1 MGKPSLKA
9 IFGMLLPALIL
20 AGCSRDPQTGAFG
33 LRTTTLTLQGTPLK
47 VEVADTPQSLETG
60 LMFRSS
66 MPEDHGM
73 LFILGSAEQASF
85 WMKNTKIP
93 LSIAY
98 IDGNGVVRE
107 EHDMMPFDE
116 HTTRSSSDQIYYA
129 LEVNQGWF
137 QRHHVEPGVKVQGIP
152 R

>member
-1 MGKPSLKA
+1 MVKRSAKS
-9 IFGMLLPALIL
+9 IFGIILPALIF
-20 AGCSRDPQTGAFG
+20 AGCSPNTQTGAFG
-33 LRTTTLTLQGTPLK
+33 LSTTTVTLHGTSLK
-47 VEVADTPQSLETG
+47 VEVADTPQSLATG

-73 LFILGSAEQASF
+73 LFMLGSAEQASF

-98 IDGNGVVRE
+98 IDGNGIVRE
-107 EHDMMPFDE
+107 EHDMQPFDE
-116 HTTRSSSDQIYYA
+116 RTTRSSSDDIVYA

-137 QRHHVEPGVKVQGIP
+137 HRHHIDPGVKVEGIP